1 MTSEPGL
8 DRHEWSTEFAQLEED
23 MHDDPFGAL
32 PVLTEL
38 VERMLRERGY
48 ELEPKLD
55 DNGIVREFADAKE
68 IAAQREQADPG
79 DVAMALQKLVSIY
92 EYVDGERRAP

>member
-1 MTSEPGL
+1 
-8 DRHEWSTEFAQLEED
+8 
-23 MHDDPFGAL
+23 MHDDPFGSL

-48 ELEPKLD
+48 DLQPELDED
-55 DNGIVREFADAKE
+55 GIVREFADAKE
-68 IAAQREQADPG
+68 IAGQREQADPG

-92 EYVDGERRAP
+92 QYVADERRAP